1 MISRI
6 ALELVSFLL
15 DFHSTFSGIPM
26 WFNEAEFDII
36 SGLVE
41 DAWKVK
47 EIELVLYNEILYLFA
62 FGV

>member
-1 MISRI
+1 
-6 ALELVSFLL
+6 
-15 DFHSTFSGIPM
+15 M

-36 SGLVE
+36 SVLVE
-41 DAWKVK
+41 EALKVK